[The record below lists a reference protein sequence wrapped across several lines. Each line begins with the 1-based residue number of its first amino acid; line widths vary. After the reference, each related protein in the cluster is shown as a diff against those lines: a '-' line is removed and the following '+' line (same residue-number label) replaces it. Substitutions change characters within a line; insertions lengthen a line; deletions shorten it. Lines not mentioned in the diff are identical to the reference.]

1 MHKLP
6 LLPPARCVLNS
17 IMWSGTSSS
26 RTDLGL
32 LAYKTRQPG
41 GEGPKRSP
49 YRPLLHRRGGVYQA
63 ELLRLSWSASC
74 NRCLGKGPMGFF
86 FHTDLAFGALR
97 EKWGYETLGGTRH
110 HCAAQWEVPCCLWD
124 TNCGSCGFSQLS
136 PSKVPLVQRA
146 ILELN
151 WCLKPGAE

>member
-1 MHKLP
+1 MHKPP

-26 RTDLGL
+26 RTDLGF

-49 YRPLLHRRGGVYQA
+49 YRPLLQRRGGV
-63 ELLRLSWSASC
+63 C
-74 NRCLGKGPMGFF
+74 PMGFF

-97 EKWGYETLGGTRH
+97 EK
-110 HCAAQWEVPCCLWD
+110 
-124 TNCGSCGFSQLS
+124 
-136 PSKVPLVQRA
+136 
-146 ILELN
+146 
-151 WCLKPGAE
+151 